1 MISPAEPIEITVEA
15 APLEE
20 LRADLLQAQIP
31 AGSRLHGVEI
41 FELRLPAQVNLA
53 LIVRGGR
60 SFVPAPTTVLQA
72 GDRLLIVTPVTAR
85 QQTERSQPRQPANS
99 PAGSANTASDP
110 GRERV
115 PHIMTARRR
124 RVPSAV
130 SQPGA
135 GQHDRRSVRRRA
147 KERQLASARGETLAC
162 TVPRLG
168 GLTQLPDP
176 GCRLRRA

>member
-1 MISPAEPIEITVEA
+1 
-15 APLEE
+15 
-20 LRADLLQAQIP
+20 
-31 AGSRLHGVEI
+31 VEI

-72 GDRLLIVTPVTAR
+72 GDRPLIVTPATAR
-85 QQTERSQPRQPANS
+85 QQTERRLRAVSR
-99 PAGSANTASDP
+99 AGKLAGWFGEHGLWA

-147 KERQLASARGETLAC
+147 KERQLASARGEALAC

-168 GLTQLPDP
+168 GLTRLPDP